1 MKNKILT
8 ALLSVG
14 IALGLW
20 LYVVTVVSPNSDKH
34 YYNIPVVMQGETLL
48 QERGLMIT
56 TTEQPTVSLHLE
68 GNRTDLDKLNT
79 SNITIN
85 VDVSRVYETGT
96 HNLSFTPTYPGD
108 VPNNAITV
116 LSKNPGT
123 ITVTVEERV
132 SKTVPVDIQ
141 YVGTLSEGYMADK
154 ENKVLD
160 FENVNIVGPKGTI
173 DRIAMARIDVDLEA
187 RSESISGQ
195 FRYTLCDEKG
205 APVDAELVTTDVE
218 NINLT
223 LKILRVKEIALL
235 VNVVEGGGA
244 NLQNTTVTVE
254 PGTIRISGSDN
265 LLENLESLELS
276 VVNLEEIAE
285 DTVLTFP
292 IKLPEGINNETGV
305 TEATVDVKFNN
316 LETKTLTVRN
326 FTPINVPEGL
336 TADVITRMLEVEIR
350 GPKNAIKNITADDIT
365 VTVDF
370 SQEQAGTVSVKA
382 KITVDAEG
390 VGAVGIYNITATLK
404 ERR

>member
-336 TADVITRMLEVEIR
+336 TADVITRMLEVKIR